1 MAPTTRSRSQS
12 RGRSRAP
19 AADVLQEISFT
30 YDPNEDVILSAR
42 SRPRSRSAKRAP
54 SRLSKAW
61 RLLAQ
66 VLSLAVVIFAILV
79 YWSYHY
85 VPSTQ
90 TADPTWVLKAPIGLA
105 HYKEVANASSD
116 ALKQYHLG
124 HDMKDIIK
132 NTDEIVNSTE
142 AFSRGALSEV
152 LAVDKRDF
160 SVTLYQGEDLQ
171 KQAKA
176 LQDQIHHTKDIL
188 MSQGLLKGM
197 IDLSK
202 INTTRWTNKNILA
215 RRENLT
221 SSTGQTLHNM
231 TQTLI
236 KLRISPNRDPLLI
249 WKEYLSSRVEASN
262 EIYSSAETLLN
273 LAMQF
278 STTWSQYVET
288 LGEHR
293 EWAENAC
300 RQLEKSHF
308 LIFWSRPKYCR
319 ISDGVWYNF
328 EKIDDKIGL
337 SLLRLK
343 APYVRVQ
350 LAYKSLGRHLG
361 NVEETI
367 EGLKRFE
374 EFEELADPFT
384 KVEIPEDVEGYL
396 ADQAEVAMGMLARV
410 VEEEKGFKKEGWMRN
425 YKGAPLLGKTA

>member
-1 MAPTTRSRSQS
+1 MSPTTRSRSQS
-12 RGRSRAP
+12 RGRSRGS
-19 AADVLQEISFT
+19 AADVLQEVSFT
-30 YDPNEDVILSAR
+30 YDPNEDLILSAR
-42 SRPRSRSAKRAP
+42 SRPRSRSAKPKP

-66 VLSLAVVIFAILV
+66 ILSLAVVIFAVLV
-79 YWSYHY
+79 YWSYHH
-85 VPSTQ
+85 VPPTH

-116 ALKQYHLG
+116 AVKKYHLAN
-124 HDMKDIIK
+124 DMRDIVK
-132 NTDEIVNSTE
+132 NVDETVNSIE
-142 AFSRGALSEV
+142 AFSKGALSEV
-152 LAVDKRDF
+152 LAVDTHDF

-176 LQDQIHHTKDIL
+176 LQDQIHQTEDVL
-188 MSQGLLKGM
+188 MNQGLLKGM

-202 INTTRWTNKNILA
+202 INTTRWANKNIQT

-221 SSTGQTLHNM
+221 SSTGQSLHNM

-236 KLRISPNRDPLLI
+236 KVRISPNRDPVRV
-249 WKEYLSSRVEASN
+249 WKEYLDSRITASN
-262 EIYSSAETLLN
+262 EIYESAGTLLT

-278 STTWSQYVET
+278 STTWSQYIET
-288 LGEHR
+288 LSEHR
-293 EWAENAC
+293 EWAEKIC
-300 RQLEKSHF
+300 RRLETSHF

-328 EKIDDKIGL
+328 EKIDDQIGL

-343 APYVRVQ
+343 APYIRVQ

-367 EGLKRFE
+367 LNIKRLEKFE
-374 EFEELADPFT
+374 EWADPFA

-396 ADQAEVAMGMLARV
+396 ADQAEVAMGMLKEV
-410 VEEEKGFKKEGWMRN
+410 VVEEKGFKKEAWMRD
-425 YKGAPLLGKTA
+425 YQGAPLLRQL